1 MLFSKETPWRR
12 LEGMSF
18 GLFSA
23 DEIRKLSVKSITNS
37 QLLDNVGNAAANG
50 LYDLALG
57 PADNK
62 EICSTCMQDYTSCP
76 GHFGL
81 VDLPLPVYNPMFF
94 DKLYL
99 LIRGSCLGCHMLKC
113 PRTAVHLLLGQLKLL
128 DVGAMKEVYEL
139 ENVLN
144 QLLEVNAKPSG
155 IEIQEALEAF
165 ISPVLKAS
173 DDKQQTIKHICEKKS
188 SLINSFWRVYMGP
201 RKCPN
206 CRVTVRR
213 EHNSKLIIIHGS
225 STASTEKDGE
235 FTFHFFCS
243 LFVISHQN
251 IRLPMQYG
259 KVWNLKTVWGK

>member
-173 DDKQQTIKHICEKKS
+173 DDKQQTAPIKHICEKKS

-206 CRVTVRR
+206 CRASRVTVRR

-225 STASTEKDGE
+225 STASTEKDGK
-235 FTFHFFCS
+235 S
-243 LFVISHQN
+243 AHQE
-251 IRLPMQYG
+251 
-259 KVWNLKTVWGK
+259 WGCAAA